1 MTKGKTAL
9 ITGASRG
16 IGRAAALRL
25 AKEGY
30 HIAAIY
36 RSNEEAAKD
45 VQDAVKALGV
55 DCEIYPMNVSDF
67 EQAAE
72 VIKAVHK
79 RFGSI
84 DVLVNNAGITKDT
97 LLPMMGEDAFDDVI
111 DVNLKG
117 CFNMIRHTAR
127 IMMRQRSGV
136 ILNLSSVVGIMGN
149 AGQANYSASKPG
161 LIGLT
166 KSTARELAGRGIRV
180 NAIAPGF
187 IETDMTEGLKDDHK
201 DAFIDKIPLKRS
213 GTPEDVAGT
222 IAFLASDDAAYITG
236 QVIVVDGGMVM

>member
-1 MTKGKTAL
+1 MTKAKTAL

-36 RSNEEAAKD
+36 RSNEDAAKD

-55 DCEIYPMNVSDF
+55 NCEIYKCNVADF
-67 EQAAE
+67 DEVAE
-72 VIKAVHK
+72 VIKTCHK
-79 RFGSI
+79 TFGSI

-111 DVNLKG
+111 AVNLKG
-117 CFNMIRHTAR
+117 CFNMTRHAAR
-127 IMMRQRSGV
+127 IMMRQRSGS
-136 ILNLSSVVGIMGN
+136 IINLSSVVGIMGN
-149 AGQANYSASKPG
+149 AGQANYSASKAG
-161 LIGLT
+161 VIGLT
-166 KSTARELAGRGIRV
+166 KSAARELAGRGVRV

-187 IETDMTEGLKDDHK
+187 IETDMTEGLKDAHK
-201 DAFIDKIPLKRS
+201 EAFIEKIPLKRG

-222 IAFLASDDAAYITG
+222 IAFLASEDATYITG